1 MATKANIG
9 ALVSE
14 MRRQCSPVAKQSDSW
29 SVIPT
34 LRSHLSYQI
43 PPEPNYNLVIIF
55 LFSVPSSNV
64 HQLKILSSCRLPCHQ
79 NQLHSLMTS
88 ENENRPGLDATL
100 MVSSTLIKCFSN
112 LIHFWCWVEV
122 CFYASPPP
130 SQNKLQKDSPLQCP
144 LLGRWLIPCNRDKC
158 FQCKPNCPSR
168 LNWQM

>member
-1 MATKANIG
+1 MATKANTG

-43 PPEPNYNLVIIF
+43 PPEPNYNLVIF

-79 NQLHSLMTS
+79 NQLHSLMTL

-100 MVSSTLIKCFSN
+100 MTREGPLLDSYALIKCFSN
-112 LIHFWCWVEV
+112 LINFLSWTLLL
-122 CFYASPPP
+122 CFFS
-130 SQNKLQKDSPLQCP
+130 SSTKQTSKRFTVTVSTVGKVTNTLQQ
-144 LLGRWLIPCNRDKC
+144 G
-158 FQCKPNCPSR
+158 
-168 LNWQM
+168 

>member
-1 MATKANIG
+1 MATKANTG

-14 MRRQCSPVAKQSDSW
+14 MRLQCCAVAKQSDSW

-55 LFSVPSSNV
+55 LFSVPSSNA
-64 HQLKILSSCRLPCHQ
+64 HQFKILSSWRLPCHQ

-100 MVSSTLIKCFSN
+100 MRRLIYFDQMLLKSDSLLVLSWSLLLCFFSSSTKQTSKRFTVTVSTVGKVTN
-112 LIHFWCWVEV
+112 T
-122 CFYASPPP
+122 
-130 SQNKLQKDSPLQCP
+130 LQQ
-144 LLGRWLIPCNRDKC
+144 G
-158 FQCKPNCPSR
+158 
-168 LNWQM
+168 